1 MLIKNKDILIIG
13 KGQTK
18 RLDNILL
25 ATEAEYSVTFS
36 RLERKFCLSRHF
48 NGSSHFLFAN
58 NTKIHHFKAKDF
70 KIKGY
75 HLFLRKDLSKDLS
88 EDIIKNTGLNGYVY
102 EL

>member
-1 MLIKNKDILIIG
+1 MLMKNKDILIIG

-48 NGSSHFLFAN
+48 NGSSHFLFDN
-58 NTKIHHFKAKDF
+58 SDDFDEEEIKDNVF
-70 KIKGY
+70 RKTNFSKCI
-75 HLFLRKDLSKDLS
+75 FLGRMF
-88 EDIIKNTGLNGYVY
+88 ETVF
-102 EL
+102 